1 MTRLTSLRRQDVAEL
16 APRSVAVLPIG
27 SLEQHGEHLPLGTD
41 SLLVEAVVDRALGE
55 REDAVLCPTLPYG
68 FSGHHQFAVA
78 LSLPPRTLLDV
89 LSALLDSLVAAGF
102 RRILVVNGHGGNI
115 EMMSQAVKL
124 AALEHPILAACCS
137 YWQLVTNTS
146 GGPGHAGRFE
156 TDLMSA
162 AHPALVGPDGHGP
175 TELPLF
181 DQELVPG
188 LHLERHGEWPRT
200 GGVTDPPGDG
210 DPTRGE
216 ATLTEAA
223 AALEAC
229 LDALL
234 TSALPPEADT
244 SERAAGTPEDTA
256 GARSGAAPPDRTFG
270 NPQRAA
276 GTPDEGETA

>member
-1 MTRLTSLRRQDVAEL
+1 MPSLTSLRRQDLAEL

-41 SLLVEAVVDRALGE
+41 SLLVEAVVERALGE

-78 LSLPPRTLLDV
+78 LSLPPRTVLEV

-162 AHPALVGPDGHGP
+162 AHPGLVGPEGHGP
-175 TELPLF
+175 SELPLF

-210 DPTRGE
+210 DPARGE

-223 AALEAC
+223 AALGAC

-234 TSALPPEADT
+234 ATALPPEAGSREGT
-244 SERAAGTPEDTA
+244 AGTAEDTA
-256 GARSGAAPPDRTFG
+256 ATPSGAVPPERT
-270 NPQRAA
+270 A
-276 GTPDEGETA
+276 GAPDEGETA

>member
-1 MTRLTSLRRQDVAEL
+1 MHRLTGLRRHEVADL

-55 REDAVLCPTLPYG
+55 REDVVLCPTLPYG
-68 FSGHHQFAVA
+68 FSGHHQFSVA

-124 AALEHPILAACCS
+124 AALDHPILAACCS
-137 YWQLVTNTS
+137 YWQLLTPTP
-146 GGPGHAGRFE
+146 GAPGHAGAFE
-156 TDLMSA
+156 TALMSA
-162 AHPALVGPDGHGP
+162 AHPALVSADGHGP
-175 TELPLF
+175 TEIPLF

-200 GGVTDPPGDG
+200 GGVTDPPGPG
-210 DPTRGE
+210 DPARGE
-216 ATLTEAA
+216 AALSEAA
-223 AALEAC
+223 TALQAC
-229 LDALL
+229 IDAML
-234 TSALPPEADT
+234 TTALPSAAD
-244 SERAAGTPEDTA
+244 
-256 GARSGAAPPDRTFG
+256 
-270 NPQRAA
+270 
-276 GTPDEGETA
+276 TPDEGENV